1 MSTLPRPTGKE
12 LVKAL
17 ESSGLVAERTRGS
30 HCFLRH
36 PDGRATVVPL
46 RTRTLGLGLLRKIM
60 SDCGI
65 NARQLTDLLSGA
77 LRKR

>member
-17 ESSGLVAERTRGS
+17 ERIGFVAERTRGS
-30 HCFLRH
+30 HYFLRH
-36 PDGRATVVPL
+36 PDGRATVIPL
-46 RTRTLGLGLLRKIM
+46 RTRTLGLGLLRKIL

-65 NARQLTDLLSGA
+65 KPQQLADLL
-77 LRKR
+77 

>member
-12 LVKAL
+12 LVRAL
-17 ESSGLVAERTRGS
+17 ERAGFVAERVRGS

-36 PDGRATVVPL
+36 SDGRATRASPNQDV
-46 RTRTLGLGLLRKIM
+46 GIGLLRKIL

-65 NARQLTDLLSGA
+65 KPAQLHELL
-77 LRKR
+77 

>member
-17 ESSGLVAERTRGS
+17 ERNGFVAERTRGS
-30 HCFLRH
+30 HYFLRH
-36 PDGRATVVPL
+36 PDGRATVIPL
-46 RTRTLGLGLLRKIM
+46 RTRTLGLGLLRKIL

-65 NARQLTDLLSGA
+65 KPPQLADFL
-77 LRKR
+77 

>member
-17 ESSGLVAERTRGS
+17 ERAGFVVERVKGS

-36 PDGRATVVPL
+36 QDKRATVVPF
-46 RTRTLGLGLLRKIM
+46 RTRTLGLGLLRKIL

-65 NARQLTDLLSGA
+65 KPEELNDLL
-77 LRKR
+77 

>member
-12 LVKAL
+12 LVRAL
-17 ESSGLVAERTRGS
+17 ERAGFIPERTRGS

-36 PDGRATVVPL
+36 PDGRGTVVPL
-46 RTRTLGLGLLRKIM
+46 RTRTLGLGLLRKIL

-65 NARQLTDLLSGA
+65 KPEQLSDWL
-77 LRKR
+77 